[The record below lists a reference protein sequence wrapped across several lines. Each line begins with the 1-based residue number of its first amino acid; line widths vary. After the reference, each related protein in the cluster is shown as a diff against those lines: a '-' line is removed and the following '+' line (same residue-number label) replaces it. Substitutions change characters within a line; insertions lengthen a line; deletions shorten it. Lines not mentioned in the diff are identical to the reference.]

1 VSISA
6 NDGTPRIV
14 TYASA
19 YGAST
24 LLGGLNISAT
34 SGSLTMQH
42 SQGTLRVA
50 GNIVLGDSSGGS
62 ADYELSGTGRIFT
75 GADEQIIHGLFA
87 QHGGRHVVMRK
98 LSIGGEAGLDA
109 AYVLDGGSL
118 SANIVEVKQG
128 GTFTQ
133 SGGTLQAGRINLNG
147 GRIEGTVRNRG
158 FFNYSSGVFHGRLI
172 NEGFA
177 TLSFNSGKV
186 AASEAGSLPQLEVEV
201 SGAGPSLVTAGVNQ
215 DLRSLIVNYANEGDQ
230 GFDLASNPAGG
241 EFRSIRIY
249 PPDATAMAQ
258 ARQNLSG
265 AIANALVNAGDG
277 IFDSGLAGMSGMRI
291 GLAGRMDANQHP
303 FLLMRPTVIGDVNL
317 DGAVSIADFIDLA
330 TNFNTSGATWDSG
343 DLNFDGNVTI
353 ADFIDLAANFGRAYS
368 GGSAPISIDE
378 QRQLNAFAAANVPE
392 AASAIF
398 LTIAAALVGLRR
410 KRAKE
415 PAAKSLST
423 SSANAPTDN

>member
-1 VSISA
+1 
-6 NDGTPRIV
+6 
-14 TYASA
+14 
-19 YGAST
+19 
-24 LLGGLNISAT
+24 L
-34 SGSLTMQH
+34 
-42 SQGTLRVA
+42 
-50 GNIVLGDSSGGS
+50 
-62 ADYELSGTGRIFT
+62 T
-75 GADEQIIHGLFA
+75 GADEQIIHGTFA
-87 QHGGRHVVMRK
+87 QDGGRHVVMRT

-109 AYVLDGGSL
+109 AYLLDGGSL
-118 SANIVEVKQG
+118 WASIVEVKQG
-128 GTFTQ
+128 GAFTQ
-133 SGGTLQAGRINLNG
+133 AGGTLEAGRINLNG
-147 GRIEGTVRNRG
+147 GRIEGTLRNRG

-186 AASEAGSLPQLEVEV
+186 AASEAGSLPQLEVEI

-249 PPDATAMAQ
+249 PPDAGALAQ

-265 AIANALVNAGDG
+265 AIASALVNAGDG
-277 IFDSGLAGMSGMRI
+277 IFDSGLAGMSGTRI
-291 GLAGRMDANQHP
+291 GLAGRIDANQHP
-303 FLLMRPTVIGDVNL
+303 FLLMRPTVIADVNL

-330 TNFNTSGATWDSG
+330 THFNTSGATWDEG

-368 GGSAPISIDE
+368 GETAPISIDE
-378 QRQLNAFAAANVPE
+378 QRQLSAFAAANVPE
-392 AASAIF
+392 AGSAIF

-410 KRAKE
+410 RRAKE
-415 PAAKSLST
+415 PAAK
-423 SSANAPTDN
+423 